1 MHIRHAREVV
11 PLTSPHGEIVFEL
24 IGAAAGGLQ
33 SHSVAQVLLPPGKA
47 SRRHY
52 HPVAEESYFI
62 LAGQARLEL
71 NGAIA
76 HLGPGDA
83 IAIPSGA
90 AHQIHNEGDTDLIFL
105 AICVPAWMPDNS
117 VYQD

>member
-1 MHIRHAREVV
+1 MHIRRAHEVA

-52 HPVAEESYFI
+52 HPVAEESYYI

-71 NGAIA
+71 GEEVVQ
-76 HLGPGDA
+76 LGPGDA
-83 IAIPSGA
+83 VAIPAGT
-90 AHQIHNEGDTDLIFL
+90 AHQIDNAGETDLIFL
-105 AICVPAWMPDNS
+105 AVCVPAWVPDNS
-117 VYQD
+117 VYLD